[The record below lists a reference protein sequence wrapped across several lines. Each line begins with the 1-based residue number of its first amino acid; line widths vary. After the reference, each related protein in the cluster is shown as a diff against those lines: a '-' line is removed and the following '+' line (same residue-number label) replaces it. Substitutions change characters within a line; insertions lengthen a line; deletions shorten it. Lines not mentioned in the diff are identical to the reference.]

1 MPKTILNYHDR
12 SDQVLIVMKTKQD
25 NVMIDRTS
33 VGYDENNIELS

>member
-12 SDQVLIVMKTKQD
+12 SDQVLTVMKTKQD